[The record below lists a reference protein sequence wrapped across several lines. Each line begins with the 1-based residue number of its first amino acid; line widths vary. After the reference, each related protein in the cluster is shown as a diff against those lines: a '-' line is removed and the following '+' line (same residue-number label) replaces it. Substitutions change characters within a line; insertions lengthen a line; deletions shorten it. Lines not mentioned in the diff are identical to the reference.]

1 VRVFSLFSP
10 NSANEKDKKIG
21 RGHSETQLLCALV
34 AEVKDAHAPGAAVDA
49 LAFAGRG
56 AKKTL
61 FSAARDGTLCAIE
74 NENENER
81 ERFRASRRVRVGAT
95 GARASLA
102 ASPCGGY
109 VLVAACAGSL
119 GAAATGGVWSSSHV
133 LVFDAETLVLK
144 PPAMR
149 NARGGVAALAASRRT
164 RTSSPRDRQT
174 VTNDDDSSSSSDE
187 RSFSVFV
194 AGDDAAAVV
203 SRHNFD
209 ASWRANETVCVDG
222 QNNCEA
228 SLEPSTPLSA
238 ASLVRTAAEPISV
251 LRDAHAPTRLAR
263 LKRHVKDAGDKEDGG
278 GVLAATLG
286 VAVHPAGHVVVTC
299 GADGTLLVSPANA
312 FADQPERIYDSF
324 GGSAEDWSESE
335 TGAATDLPRAQRFVG
350 AHAGAA
356 RGVTFLPTDDPA
368 GDSLLATVGEGR
380 VLCVWDV
387 HAAAL
392 GALEK
397 NMQTVTEK
405 KQGKSR
411 RGAFAATSR
420 ARAFGLAPTPTSVDA
435 EAVSSHT
442 KTQTSRSPF
451 PSRLGETRAAR
462 AAPAS
467 AGYARAPPEPWTEP
481 EPEPEPER
489 LKNHER
495 RLEGDSDD
503 TDERE
508 NAFKKISAA
517 FPSRVVGLAV
527 GASAAS
533 AERTENAAAVA
544 AAAAAP
550 GALYVPEL
558 GALIYAAGAEVV
570 IERVGSAKT
579 QAVLRDPPLNSAPIG
594 TTSRPTITALARHAD
609 SRRLASASPCV
620 WHGDHDATIK
630 VWDSGTGA
638 LLFTATHDA
647 CGGAVSA
654 LAFSPDGDYLLSL
667 GGDPDGAVRVFSV
680 PTFVRR
686 DENEVKQPEKKPS
699 RKTLVPAFKLATS
712 QPVAAGAWL
721 SPDAFFVVGAEGA
734 AAYFFGGETSSGNDH
749 DHDHDRSVVSK
760 TVPFRFEDES
770 GAALDRTP
778 VCTAATALLRDG
790 REKNAEAFLG
800 DSRGRVWFCDVPTDF
815 FGAESGVSA
824 SPGLG
829 LTFRPLRGAN
839 AGVPLAALPRG
850 EAATTLAAFTDA
862 TGVGVFVGSARRAR
876 VLFSE
881 HPLRGTVALRERNA
895 RYWYELGELALDGAV
910 TSSHATTFVSGGG
923 RGESMRTAHAKLV
936 TATTSAGT
944 AWAVDTRTGN
954 AKALL
959 NAHAVDVADATS
971 RGDALATVTTDGA
984 ARVWE
989 TSTFAK
995 ALEVFPDTR
1004 EEPRCVTAALCG
1016 ERVALAREDGT
1027 VRVVD
1032 FASRYSAKSN
1042 GVPRWHTEDVVA
1054 SKTSYAFVAHPGGG
1068 AIVAVAFVESLRD
1081 TDRNVPNAQAPL
1093 VSVATD
1099 GSVAVTEFF
1108 PNEDEEKGER
1118 LFGEGSAHT
1127 IPARTKTTTVVPGGP
1142 GGVLPVRAAAFEDGV
1157 FPARVAAARDDAARV
1172 FSLRRIASGALS
1184 ASTDDAFATPRF
1196 AASLTFE
1203 HAPERRFE
1211 AFETVGESAR
1221 DDVPGSNQGRS
1232 ACVAWSA
1239 ANAGVLYYAA
1249 AATGG
1254 HLLVLDARQG
1264 FKAFDGGELPLAEA
1278 RTSVVKLPFPSEPGD
1293 SHGSHRTR
1301 CVAVASSRRGCAGD
1315 LIAVGGD
1322 RGCVFLEIAARDT
1335 AGFASKAGGA
1345 ENIKNREPG
1354 DGVSFSFETA
1364 PRRTSFF
1371 ASQKPVV
1378 SVAWRDPSLHTA
1390 HFGFGFGTRN
1400 DTDGTL
1406 TAFVAAGAD
1415 VYAFDDDALF
1425 RE

>member
-1 VRVFSLFSP
+1 
-10 NSANEKDKKIG
+10 
-21 RGHSETQLLCALV
+21 
-34 AEVKDAHAPGAAVDA
+34 
-49 LAFAGRG
+49 
-56 AKKTL
+56 
-61 FSAARDGTLCAIE
+61 
-74 NENENER
+74 
-81 ERFRASRRVRVGAT
+81 
-95 GARASLA
+95 
-102 ASPCGGY
+102 
-109 VLVAACAGSL
+109 
-119 GAAATGGVWSSSHV
+119 
-133 LVFDAETLVLK
+133 
-144 PPAMR
+144 
-149 NARGGVAALAASRRT
+149 
-164 RTSSPRDRQT
+164 
-174 VTNDDDSSSSSDE
+174 
-187 RSFSVFV
+187 
-194 AGDDAAAVV
+194 
-203 SRHNFD
+203 
-209 ASWRANETVCVDG
+209 
-222 QNNCEA
+222 
-228 SLEPSTPLSA
+228 
-238 ASLVRTAAEPISV
+238 
-251 LRDAHAPTRLAR
+251 
-263 LKRHVKDAGDKEDGG
+263 
-278 GVLAATLG
+278 
-286 VAVHPAGHVVVTC
+286 
-299 GADGTLLVSPANA
+299 
-312 FADQPERIYDSF
+312 
-324 GGSAEDWSESE
+324 
-335 TGAATDLPRAQRFVG
+335 
-350 AHAGAA
+350 
-356 RGVTFLPTDDPA
+356 VTFLPTDDPA

-442 KTQTSRSPF
+442 KTQTSRSSF

-462 AAPAS
+462 AAPTS

-558 GALIYAAGAEVV
+558 GALLYAAGAEVV

-579 QAVLRDPPLNSAPIG
+579 QAVLRDPPLPEGPHPGLRFGDAVNSAPIG

-654 LAFSPDGDYLLSL
+654 LAFSPDGNYLLSL

-680 PTFVRR
+680 PTFVQS

-721 SPDAFFVVGAEGA
+721 SNDAFFVVGAEGA
-734 AAYFFGGETSSGNDH
+734 TAYFFGGETSSGNDH

-770 GAALDRTP
+770 GDALDRTP

-881 HPLRGTVALRERNA
+881 HPLLVTVALRERNA

-995 ALEVFPDTR
+995 ALEVFPDTT

-1081 TDRNVPNAQAPL
+1081 TDRTVPNAQTPL

-1301 CVAVASSRRGCAGD
+1301 CVAVASSRRSAGD

-1345 ENIKNREPG
+1345 ENIKNRESG

-1378 SVAWRDPSLHTA
+1378 SVAWRDPSLHTDA
-1390 HFGFGFGTRN
+1390 GFGFGTRN
-1400 DTDGTL
+1400 DTDVT

-1425 RE
+1425 RS